1 MANILLI
8 NGHPSPDS
16 FSAALSAAYEDSA
29 RHMVEVARLDL
40 RELNFDL
47 VLRHGYAQPQ
57 PLEPDL
63 ARAAQAITRASHV
76 VWFFPCWWN
85 APPAL
90 VKGFID
96 RVFTPGY
103 AFRYRERNKL
113 PEKLLGGRSARLVT
127 SMDSPRVWQ
136 WLVNGSALE
145 TSFTRSTL
153 GFVGFS
159 PVRRNVY
166 YAAHAMDARARE
178 RAFEEMRKAAKRDA
192 EGLLRVEHAQALG

>member
-8 NGHPSPDS
+8 NGHPNPHS
-16 FSAALSAAYEDSA
+16 FSAALSAAYEESA
-29 RHMVEVARLDL
+29 RSQVQVERLDL
-40 RELNFDL
+40 RELSFDL

-63 ARAAQAITRASHV
+63 VRAAEAITRASHV

-103 AFRYRERNKL
+103 AFRYHDRGQL
-113 PEKLLGGRSARLVT
+113 PEKLLRGRSARLVT
-127 SMDSPRVWQ
+127 SMDSPRLWQ

-153 GFVGFS
+153 RFVGFS

-166 YAAHAMDARARE
+166 YSAHAMDARARE
-178 RAFEEMRKAAKRDA
+178 RALEDMRNAATRDA
-192 EGLLRVEHAQALG
+192 EELRRAERAVA